1 MLENITMGY
10 KRGKNGSTHGRDVR
24 LFFGAFVY
32 NFDRC
37 QLIYWVLRMSVY
49 KNFL

>member
-24 LFFGAFVY
+24 LFLVHLGTTLTDVNLVIGY
-32 NFDRC
+32 
-37 QLIYWVLRMSVY
+37 
-49 KNFL
+49 